1 MRASAGE
8 AVAWARASGVGE
20 MTHLVGGAH
29 LLATTSSVGQERDR
43 AGPSRPKSAGAS
55 FLSFFINQKC
65 VCVCVYIYIKN
76 QIKFRNFTN
85 IIKYMFCIINYFGN
99 LLLF

>member
-1 MRASAGE
+1 
-8 AVAWARASGVGE
+8 VGE
-20 MTHLVGGAH
+20 MTHLIGGAH
-29 LLATTSSVGQERDR
+29 LLAIMSSVGQERDR
-43 AGPSRPKSAGAS
+43 AGPSRPKSAGLS

-65 VCVCVYIYIKN
+65 VCIYIKN